1 MKEKIGKI
9 LLFYSF
15 FFLHVGITLD
25 EWMTQNAESC
35 DIPNRALI
43 LQQIVNTLVVQFKGP
58 NELCFW
64 GSFQVWVD
72 SRMHVYLYVDF
83 NSSLAIQK
91 VGLVNRQLKTVFI

>member
-1 MKEKIGKI
+1 
-9 LLFYSF
+9 
-15 FFLHVGITLD
+15 
-25 EWMTQNAESC
+25 MTQNAESC

-43 LQQIVNTLVVQFKGP
+43 LQQIVNTLVVLFKGP

-91 VGLVNRQLKTVFI
+91 VGLVIRQLKTVFI